1 MRIANVLLIG
11 LCCLAVAPA
20 WAQTANNAAKTGVL
34 GFFDPQTGAFRPAQT
49 VGEDVEP
56 AAVATFGGTI
66 NVTLTITVKTV
77 GITNVT
83 CSAQVNALDGTT
95 SFTSYFETDTVA
107 ATGTGATR
115 SCKLSIPYSWSLASQ
130 ATDFMSTSYSVT
142 GGAGATGLPQRT
154 AGRSPLDNRKVP
166 ANGTITALTANVT
179 L

>member
-1 MRIANVLLIG
+1 MRIAKVLLIG

-20 WAQTANNAAKTGVL
+20 WAQTANSAAKTGVL

-49 VGEDVEP
+49 IGEDVEP

-66 NVTLTITVKTV
+66 NVTLTTV
-77 GITNVT
+77 
-83 CSAQVNALDGTT
+83 LDGTT
-95 SFTSYFETDTVA
+95 SFTNYFETDTVA

-115 SCKLSIPYSWSLASQ
+115 SCKLVIPYSWSLASQ
-130 ATDFMSTSYSVT
+130 LTDFMSTSYHVS

-166 ANGTITALTANVT
+166 ANGTITNLTANVT
-179 L
+179 I

>member
-1 MRIANVLLIG
+1 MRIAKVLLIG
-11 LCCLAVAPA
+11 FCCLAVAPA
-20 WAQTANNAAKTGVL
+20 WAQTANSAAKTGVL

-49 VGEDVEP
+49 IGEDVEP

-66 NVTLTITVKTV
+66 NVTLTITVKTA

-83 CSAQVNALDGTT
+83 CTAEVTVLDGTT
-95 SFTSYFETDTVA
+95 SFTNYFETDTVA

-115 SCKLSIPYSWSLASQ
+115 SCKLVIPYSWSLASQ
-130 ATDFMSTSYSVT
+130 LTDFMSTSYHVS

-166 ANGTITALTANVT
+166 ANGTITNLTANVT
-179 L
+179 I